1 MLILNILS
9 QWNMVCDRKMLVSVV
24 LLVFS
29 FGVLISS
36 VVGGHILDRCYK
48 QVIIS
53 IINKNALEKN

>member
-1 MLILNILS
+1 
-9 QWNMVCDRKMLVSVV
+9 MVCDRKMLVSVV